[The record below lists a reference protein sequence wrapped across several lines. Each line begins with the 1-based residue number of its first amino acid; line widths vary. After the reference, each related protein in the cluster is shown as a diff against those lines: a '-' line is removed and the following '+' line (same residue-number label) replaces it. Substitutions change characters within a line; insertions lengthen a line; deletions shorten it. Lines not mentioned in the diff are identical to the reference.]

1 MTRPNEKT
9 IALDF
14 DGVLHRYSRGWA
26 DGTIYD
32 PPVEGAVQAVRT
44 LLDKGYGLVIHTC
57 RVNGDPDAA
66 FTEEQPDARDQS
78 IRTWLIE
85 NGFPEEWALMVEI
98 WPKPTAF
105 LYVDDRGRRFERADR
120 GEWDNLVRSLP

>member
-44 LLDKGYGLVIHTC
+44 LLESYDLIIHTC
-57 RVNGDPDAA
+57 RVNDDPDVA
-66 FTEEQPDARDQS
+66 FTEEQPLARDQS
-78 IRTWLIE
+78 IRQWLRE
-85 NGFPEEWALMVEI
+85 WNFPEPWCDTVEI
-98 WPKPTAF
+98 FPKPTAF
-105 LYVDDRGRRFERADR
+105 LYVDDRGWRFE
-120 GEWDNLVRSLP
+120 GPHSWDNLARLLP